1 METLQP
7 KLRFPEFKGDWE
19 RKSLRD
25 ITSLVTKGTTPKFF
39 TESGI
44 NFIKIECLNGHNID
58 TSKCLF
64 IDETTH
70 NKELKR
76 SILKED
82 DLLFAIAG
90 ATIGKCTIVDKSIL
104 PANTNQALS
113 IIRLNNNE
121 NKNYIFQI
129 LTSESMKKYIID
141 NISVGAQPNL
151 NLEQINSFS
160 FSYPT
165 LPEQTRIANFLA
177 AVDEKLNLL
186 KEKKEALE
194 TYKKGIMQQI
204 FNQGIRFKDEN
215 GNDFEDWVELKLE
228 DVVNN
233 ISTGLNPR
241 DNFKLGSGEN
251 FYVTIKNISNG
262 KLKFNSCEKIDNTAL
277 KLINKRSGLQLND
290 IIMSSIG
297 NVGESYLVS
306 SEPFNWDINESVFCI
321 RANDRINPQ
330 FLYYVV
336 TNDETEQYFDGN
348 ITGSSFKSIKMKEL
362 KLTPI
367 KLPSIEEQ
375 TKIANFLL
383 AIDEKIELV
392 SNQIQDT
399 QAYKKGLLQQMFV

>member
-7 KLRFPEFKGDWE
+7 KLRFPMFEGDWE

-129 LTSESMKKYIID
+129 LTSEAMKKYIID

-165 LPEQTRIANFLA
+165 LSEQTRIANFLSS
-177 AVDEKLNLL
+177 VDEKLNLL
-186 KEKKEALE
+186 KEKKALLE
-194 TYKKGIMQQI
+194 DYKKGIMQKI
-204 FNQGIRFKDEN
+204 FNQEIRFKDDN
-215 GNDFEDWVELKLE
+215 GNDFEEWEQKSIR
-228 DVVNN
+228 N
-233 ISTGLNPR
+233 ILSI
-241 DNFKLGSGEN
+241 GSGRDYKHLNYGKVPVYGTGALMTYVDSFLHQGETVCIGRKGTIDKPMYYN
-251 FYVTIKNISNG
+251 GDIWTVDTLFYTHTFKKSIPKFVYYVFQSINWKQHNEASGVPSLSKSTIEQI
-262 KLKFNSCEKIDNTAL
+262 
-277 KLINKRSGLQLND
+277 LIN
-290 IIMSSIG
+290 
-297 NVGESYLVS
+297 V
-306 SEPFNWDINESVFCI
+306 PSV
-321 RANDRINPQ
+321 A
-330 FLYYVV
+330 
-336 TNDETEQYFDGN
+336 
-348 ITGSSFKSIKMKEL
+348 
-362 KLTPI
+362 
-367 KLPSIEEQ
+367 EQ
-375 TKIANFLL
+375 TKIANFLS
-383 AIDEKIELV
+383 AIDKKIELV

-399 QAYKKGLLQQMFV
+399 QEYKKGLLQQMFV

>member
-7 KLRFPEFKGDWE
+7 KLRFPMFEGDWE

-129 LTSESMKKYIID
+129 LTSEAMKKYIID

-165 LPEQTRIANFLA
+165 LHEQTRIANFLSS
-177 AVDEKLNLL
+177 VDEKLNLL
-186 KEKKEALE
+186 KEKKALLE
-194 TYKKGIMQQI
+194 EYKKGIMQKI
-204 FNQGIRFKDEN
+204 FNQEIRFKDDN
-215 GNDFEDWVELKLE
+215 GEDFEDWEM
-228 DVVNN
+228 
-233 ISTGLNPR
+233 T
-241 DNFKLGSGEN
+241 KLGE
-251 FYVTIKNISNG
+251 FA
-262 KLKFNSCEKIDNTAL
+262 KIT
-277 KLINKRSGLQLND
+277 
-290 IIMSSIG
+290 
-297 NVGESYLVS
+297 
-306 SEPFNWDINESVFCI
+306 
-321 RANDRINPQ
+321 
-330 FLYYVV
+330 
-336 TNDETEQYFDGN
+336 
-348 ITGSSFKSIKMKEL
+348 TGSSNREDSNLDGEFTFFDRSQDIRSSNRFLFDAEAIIVPGEGQEFIPKYFSGKFDLHQRTYAIMNFGDNNGIFLFYSITQNKNHLNSHAVGSTVKSLRLPMFESM
-362 KLTPI
+362 PI
-367 KLPSIEEQ
+367 NLPSFQEQ
-375 TKIANFLL
+375 TKIANFLS

-392 SNQIQDT
+392 VTQIEDT
-399 QAYKKGLLQQMFV
+399 QEYKKGLLQQMFV

>member
-7 KLRFPEFKGDWE
+7 KLRFPMFEGDWE

-129 LTSESMKKYIID
+129 LTSEAMKKYIID

-165 LPEQTRIANFLA
+165 LHEQTRIANFLSS
-177 AVDEKLNLL
+177 VDEKLNLL
-186 KEKKEALE
+186 KEKKALLE
-194 TYKKGIMQQI
+194 EYKKGIMQKI
-204 FNQGIRFKDEN
+204 FNQELRFKDDNRE
-215 GNDFEDWVELKLE
+215 DFEEWEEKNLGQVSTKESSSISANKIEDNFGDYIIYGASGVLKKVDFYLQE
-228 DVVNN
+228 NDYISIIKDGAGVGRIFYCEGKTSVLGTMEMIKPNIEIDTYFLYCLLNN
-233 ISTGLNPR
+233 I
-241 DNFKLGSGEN
+241 DF
-251 FYVTIKNISNG
+251 
-262 KLKFNSCEKIDNTAL
+262 TA
-277 KLINKRSGLQLND
+277 
-290 IIMSSIG
+290 
-297 NVGESYLVS
+297 
-306 SEPFNWDINESVFCI
+306 F
-321 RANDRINPQ
+321 
-330 FLYYVV
+330 
-336 TNDETEQYFDGN
+336 
-348 ITGSSFKSIKMKEL
+348 ITGSTIPHIYYKDYSKVKCGIPCL
-362 KLTPI
+362 
-367 KLPSIEEQ
+367 EEQ
-375 TKIANFLL
+375 TKIANFLS

-392 SNQIQDT
+392 VTQIEDT
-399 QAYKKGLLQQMFV
+399 QEYKKGLLQQMFV